1 MSTEFRINL
10 SQTEIEEMKYSYEQE
25 LITVKKRYE
34 FLKSVLNKINTST
47 GSSVVSSTPVA
58 LPAAITEDAI
68 AVEEIKSEEKPK
80 RTRTVKKKRG
90 PKPFWGSFIV
100 GRLRKRD
107 EPMTYDA
114 LLNDAMVLNNVPIEK
129 QQNTKLSLLNSA
141 FRLRSEEKKIDTVG
155 VKGKRE
161 KFIVLTK
168 WLNEDGTLQDEYQ
181 AKLNIL
187 ASKLLGVEEVTN

>member
-1 MSTEFRINL
+1 MSHEFRINL
-10 SQTEIEEMKYSYEQE
+10 SQTEFEEMKYSYEQE

-34 FLKSVLNKINTST
+34 FLKSVLNKINAST
-47 GSSVVSSTPVA
+47 GSTVINSVPA
-58 LPAAITEDAI
+58 ELPSAITEDAVT
-68 AVEEIKSEEKPK
+68 VEEIKLDEKPK
-80 RTRTVKKKRG
+80 RTRVVKKKRG

-141 FRLRSEEKKIDTVG
+141 FRLRNDEKKIDTVG

-181 AKLNIL
+181 TKLNIL

>member
-1 MSTEFRINL
+1 MSHEFRINL
-10 SQTEIEEMKYSYEQE
+10 SQTEFEEMKYSYEQE

-34 FLKSVLNKINTST
+34 FLKSVLNKINAST
-47 GSSVVSSTPVA
+47 GSTVINSVPA
-58 LPAAITEDAI
+58 ELPSVITEDAVT
-68 AVEEIKSEEKPK
+68 VEEIKLDEKPK
-80 RTRTVKKKRG
+80 RTRVVKKKRG

-141 FRLRSEEKKIDTVG
+141 FRLRNDEKKIDTVG

-181 AKLNIL
+181 TKLNIL